1 MASVL
6 SIGWDVRGWR
16 GSKQAVAA
24 LRLDVGAPQIE
35 WLEVSSYFRFPPGEV
50 VQVASLLSA
59 FNGAA
64 IQEAVSDVDQIVVA
78 IDAPLAFPDQF
89 RRHLND
95 PQSAP
100 VAAESEIEN
109 RLAYRDCERWV
120 ADEFWKPLSAAF
132 DKLGNNATLA
142 MALARNLRKDGFG
155 VIPFDSGDFDRR
167 VLEVYP
173 GIVKDAKRKDA
184 PAIPPVHHLL
194 PDELELGTD
203 RYDAAIC
210 AVLGLVF
217 VVGGAR
223 VGLPDL
229 VHPPED
235 FPRTE
240 TEGWIY
246 GLPAELVLRF
256 H

>member
-24 LRLDVGAPQIE
+24 LRLEGGASKTE
-35 WLEVSSYFRFPPGEV
+35 WLNVSGYFQFRQGEAV
-50 VQVASLLSA
+50 EMASLLSA

-64 IQEAVSDVDQIVVA
+64 VQEAVSDVDQIVIA
-78 IDAPLAFPDQF
+78 IDAPLAFPDEF

-100 VAAESEIEN
+100 VPAESEIEN

-120 ADEFWKPLSAAF
+120 ADQFWKPLSAAF

-142 MALARNLRKDGFG
+142 MALARNLRRDGFG

-173 GIVKDAKRKDA
+173 GIVKEAKRRDA
-184 PAIPPVHHLL
+184 AAIPPVHHLL
-194 PDELELGTD
+194 PDGLEPSTD

-217 VVGGAR
+217 ATGGAQ
-223 VGLPDL
+223 VGLPD
-229 VHPPED
+229 VAHPPDD
-235 FPRTE
+235 FPRTD
-240 TEGWIY
+240 TERWIY
-246 GLPAELVLRF
+246 GLPAEFVLRF